1 MVVIDQWFKS
11 AIVDNTIVA
20 QLLLSL
26 KHSYNPFFS
35 HWGAKKP
42 RSSLSRSKN
51 HLSSTAFSPTT
62 PLSWTASADASQH
75 SNHHIRSKVSLSL
88 SLYLFLF
95 PAAVDGGYVFEV
107 DITTFSE
114 LSEEESS
121 LIKERIYLTK
131 DIENKK
137 ATFVAQI
144 VGNGTLKR
152 RKVQNSNPKML
163 DLGSISCD
171 KPNSSNEGHYVD
183 AHLRATRIVIPD
195 LNMMPPSEEDS
206 YNNFPYG
213 MS

>member
-75 SNHHIRSKVSLSL
+75 SNHHIRSK
-88 SLYLFLF
+88 
-95 PAAVDGGYVFEV
+95 
-107 DITTFSE
+107 TFSE

-152 RKVQNSNPKML
+152 RKL